1 MPLPTPHL
9 DKLNAAMQN
18 DKMPAYEIPRLTA
31 AITRYNNWI
40 EQMERVD
47 GDREHIVTELV
58 RLFNEYKFYI
68 DFDLIYCSEDDFLYR
83 QKGQLKLDNTV
94 IEEFLPH
101 LVSKAFPELQ
111 TTFSFGPTKCFS
123 AAYFQSSLQ
132 HQSHGGGLSIRTKD
146 QDFAIS
152 RRLFIKSSHTANFE
166 LFNSVET
173 CLGYVM
179 AECKTNLDKTMFQE
193 ATATAHDVKSAA
205 PGAKYFLICDWLDMT
220 PVSTAPTD
228 IDEVLILRKAKRIS
242 SNIRSSFSTYAG
254 RNERRDWYREF
265 LLNNPF
271 SIEVLNRFIGH
282 IESLINDEDPAE
294 ANVLEDGFF

>member
-9 DKLNAAMQN
+9 DKLNAALQN
-18 DKMPAYEIPRLTA
+18 NKMPEYEIPRIKEA
-31 AITRYNNWI
+31 VNRYNQWI
-40 EQMERVD
+40 EHMNQVEGNRDNV
-47 GDREHIVTELV
+47 VTELV
-58 RLFNEYKFYI
+58 ALFNDYKFYI
-68 DFDLIYCSEDDFLYR
+68 DFDLIFCSENDFLYR

-94 IEEFLPH
+94 IEEFVPY
-101 LVSKAFPELQ
+101 LVFKAFPELQ
-111 TTFSFGPTKCFS
+111 TTFIFGPTKCFS
-123 AAYFQSSLQ
+123 AAYFQSTLQ
-132 HQSHGGGLSIRTKD
+132 HQKDGGGLSIRTKD

-152 RRLFIKSSHTANFE
+152 RRLYIKSSHTPDFE

-173 CLGYVM
+173 YLGYVT

-205 PGAKYFLICDWLDMT
+205 PGAKYFLLCDWLDMT

-242 SNIRSSFSTYAG
+242 SNVRSSFSTHAG
-254 RNERRDWYREF
+254 RMEKHDWYRGF
-265 LLNNPF
+265 LLSFPF
-271 SIEVLNRFIGH
+271 SVDVFQRFIAH
-282 IESLINDEDPAE
+282 IERLINNEDPVE

>member
-1 MPLPTPHL
+1 MALPTPHL
-9 DKLNAAMQN
+9 DKLNAALQN
-18 DKMPAYEIPRLTA
+18 NKMPEYEIPRLTE
-31 AITRYNNWI
+31 AIGRYNQWI
-40 EQMERVD
+40 QNMNEVE
-47 GDREHIVTELV
+47 GDRDHIVTEIV

-68 DFDLIYCSEDDFLYR
+68 DFELIYCSENDFLHR

-101 LVSKAFPELQ
+101 LAFKAFPQLHASF
-111 TTFSFGPTKCFS
+111 TFGPTKCFS
-123 AAYFQSSLQ
+123 AAYFRSTLP
-132 HQSHGGGLSIRTKD
+132 HQTNGGGLSIRTKD

-152 RRLFIKSSHTANFE
+152 RRLYIKSSHTPDFE

-173 CLGYVM
+173 YLGYVT

-205 PGAKYFLICDWLDMT
+205 PGAKYFLLCDWLDMT

-228 IDEVLILRKAKRIS
+228 IDEVLIMRKAKRIS

-254 RNERRDWYREF
+254 RMEKQDWFRTF

-271 SIEVLNRFIGH
+271 SVEVFQRFIGH
-282 IESLINDEDPAE
+282 IESLINNEDPAE

>member
-1 MPLPTPHL
+1 MPLSTPHL
-9 DKLNAAMQN
+9 DKLNAALQN
-18 DKMPAYEIPRLTA
+18 KKMPEYEIPRLTET
-31 AITRYNNWI
+31 IQRYNQWI
-40 EQMERVD
+40 QGMNEVEE
-47 GDREHIVTELV
+47 DRDHIVSELV
-58 RLFNEYKFYI
+58 RLFNDYKFYI
-68 DFDLIYCSEDDFLYR
+68 DFELIYCSENDFLHR

-94 IEEFLPH
+94 IEEFLPN
-101 LVSKAFPELQ
+101 LVFKSFPELH
-111 TTFSFGPTKCFS
+111 TSFNFGPTKCFS
-123 AAYFQSSLQ
+123 AAYFRSTLP
-132 HQSHGGGLSIRTKD
+132 HQQNGGGLSIRTKD

-152 RRLFIKSSHTANFE
+152 RRLFIKSSHTQDFE

-173 CLGYVM
+173 FLGYVT

-205 PGAKYFLICDWLDMT
+205 PGAKYFLLCDWLDMT

-228 IDEVLILRKAKRIS
+228 IDEVLIMRKAKRIS

-254 RNERRDWYREF
+254 RMERQEWYRDF

-271 SIEVLNRFIGH
+271 SVDVFQRFIGH
-282 IESLINDEDPAE
+282 IESLINNEDPVE

>member
-9 DKLNAAMQN
+9 DKLNAALEN

-31 AITRYNNWI
+31 AIERYNHWI
-40 EQMERVD
+40 EHMNQVAGERD
-47 GDREHIVTELV
+47 EIVSQLV
-58 RLFNEYKFYI
+58 SLFNDYKFYI

-101 LVSKAFPELQ
+101 LVYKAFPELQ
-111 TTFSFGPTKCFS
+111 ASFNFGPTKCFS
-123 AAYFQSSLQ
+123 AAYFQSTLQ
-132 HQSHGGGLSIRTKD
+132 HQNNGGGLSIRTKD
-146 QDFAIS
+146 QDFAIT
-152 RRLFIKSSHTANFE
+152 RRLYIKSSHTPNFE

-173 CLGYVM
+173 YLGYVA

-205 PGAKYFLICDWLDMT
+205 PGAKYFLLCDWLDMT

-228 IDEVLILRKAKRIS
+228 IDEVLIMRKAKRIS

-254 RNERRDWYREF
+254 RMEKQDWYRGF
-265 LLNNPF
+265 LMTNPF
-271 SIEVLNRFIGH
+271 SLDVFKRFVGH
-282 IESLINDEDPAE
+282 IESLVNNEDPAE

>member
-9 DKLNAAMQN
+9 DKLNAALQN
-18 DKMPAYEIPRLTA
+18 NKMPEYEIPRLTEVVN
-31 AITRYNNWI
+31 RYNQWI
-40 EQMERVD
+40 DHMNQVEGSRDNV
-47 GDREHIVTELV
+47 VTELV
-58 RLFNEYKFYI
+58 GLFNDYKFYI
-68 DFDLIYCSEDDFLYR
+68 DFDLIYCSENDFLYR

-101 LVSKAFPELQ
+101 LVFKAFPELQ
-111 TTFSFGPTKCFS
+111 ASFIFGPTKCFS
-123 AAYFQSSLQ
+123 AAYFQSTLQ
-132 HQSHGGGLSIRTKD
+132 HQADGGGLSIRTKD

-152 RRLFIKSSHTANFE
+152 RRLYIKSSHTPGFE

-173 CLGYVM
+173 YLGYVT

-205 PGAKYFLICDWLDMT
+205 PGAKYFLLCDWLDMT

-242 SNIRSSFSTYAG
+242 SNVRSSFSTYAG
-254 RNERRDWYREF
+254 RMEKHDWYRGF
-265 LLNNPF
+265 LLNSPF
-271 SIEVLNRFIGH
+271 SVDVFQRFIGH
-282 IESLINDEDPAE
+282 IESLINNEDPVE